1 MFQGNYCNM
10 KLLKNL
16 KHLSVAAVISAALF
30 SSAAFAQVS
39 GGDLSSGL
47 NAAMTKLFG
56 NNTAVTSKAE
66 LHVWDKSKKET
77 TVMPMG
83 FNMLDGKTRL
93 DIDLNQIKSSQMPA
107 NAISSFKQMHMDQ
120 LSTIIRPDRK
130 VTLLIYPALKSYAEI
145 AMTSEEA
152 ADANKN
158 FKVEKTKLGKETI
171 DGHACDKTK
180 VVLTDD
186 KGQKQT
192 AVTWN
197 AADLKDFPVQ
207 LQLTEQDN
215 TIVVRF
221 REVKLIRLDAK
232 QFEAPAGLTKYD
244 SAEKLMAKAVVAQGL
259 TGVGGKK

>member
-1 MFQGNYCNM
+1 M

-16 KHLSVAAVISAALF
+16 KCLSVATAVSAALF
-30 SSAAFAQVS
+30 SATAWAQAS
-39 GGDLSSGL
+39 GGGPSSSM
-47 NAAMTKLFG
+47 NAAMSKLFG
-56 NNTAVTSKAE
+56 SNNAFTSKAE

-77 TVMPMG
+77 TSMPLG

-93 DIDLNQIKSSQMPA
+93 DIDLTQIKSSQMPA
-107 NAISSFKQMHMDQ
+107 GTITSIKQMHMDQ
-120 LSTIIRPDRK
+120 LVTIIRPDRK
-130 VTLLIYPALKSYAEI
+130 ATLLIYPALKSYAEI
-145 AMTSEEA
+145 AMSSEEA

-158 FKVEKTKLGKETI
+158 FKIEKTKLGKETI

-180 VVLTDD
+180 VVLTDE

-207 LQLTEQDN
+207 LQMTEQDN
-215 TIVVRF
+215 TIVMKF
-221 REVKLIRLDAK
+221 REVKLTRPDAK

-244 SAEKLMAKAVVAQGL
+244 SAEKLMKAVMMKGMIGAGSP
-259 TGVGGKK
+259 K